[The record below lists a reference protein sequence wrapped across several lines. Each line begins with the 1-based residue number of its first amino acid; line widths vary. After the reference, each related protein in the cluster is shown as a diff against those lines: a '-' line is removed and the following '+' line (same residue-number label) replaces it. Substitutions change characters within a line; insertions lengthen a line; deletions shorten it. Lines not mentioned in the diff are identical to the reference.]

1 MNIPG
6 IDEGVKQA
14 LIKRTT
20 FQTLSSSNNNNN
32 NNNLRKRHSSA
43 ASSLLSLRKEN
54 QKQQQQQ
61 FDESDGLGTKIST
74 GEYLLGIPSATSQV

>member
-20 FQTLSSSNNNNN
+20 FQTLSNNNNN
-32 NNNLRKRHSSA
+32 SNNNLRKRHSSA

-54 QKQQQQQ
+54 QKQQQI
-61 FDESDGLGTKIST
+61 DESDGLGTKTST

>member
-20 FQTLSSSNNNNN
+20 FQTLNNNNNN
-32 NNNLRKRHSSA
+32 NNNLRNRHSSR
-43 ASSLLSLRKEN
+43 ASVLSLRKEN
-54 QKQQQQQ
+54 LQPHSAVAG
-61 FDESDGLGTKIST
+61 ESDGLGMKSST
-74 GEYLLGIPSATSQV
+74 GDYLLGIPTASSQV

>member
-20 FQTLSSSNNNNN
+20 FQTLSSNNNNN

>member
-20 FQTLSSSNNNNN
+20 FQTMTGDGA
-32 NNNLRKRHSSA
+32 RKRRPSRGSSTSSVPRDEPGRKSSGSFLDVP
-43 ASSLLSLRKEN
+43 ASTSL
-54 QKQQQQQ
+54 
-61 FDESDGLGTKIST
+61 
-74 GEYLLGIPSATSQV
+74 V